1 MRRSVPVITATAGA
15 LALLAGFH
23 TTPAST
29 GLTARS
35 AANPTAARIPTT
47 PTPSN
52 GPASTP
58 TRPSTA
64 AAGGPPSPS
73 SHPTTSPA
81 TAGTTQ
87 TVDGPVV
94 TNDYGDVQVRI
105 TLRGSQIIDVQAL
118 KLPSDRSRSVQI
130 SRYAAPRLRA
140 EALQAQSAHI
150 DAVSGAS
157 YTSDSYAQSLQGAL
171 DHA

>member
-23 TTPAST
+23 TTPGGTGASAHAAGSQSST
-29 GLTARS
+29 GV
-35 AANPTAARIPTT
+35 PTAHAFSNGVASAPTT
-47 PTPSN
+47 V
-52 GPASTP
+52 GPQSPVTHQTAS
-58 TRPSTA
+58 
-64 AAGGPPSPS
+64 
-73 SHPTTSPA
+73 PTTG
-81 TAGTTQ
+81 GTTRS
-87 TVDGPVV
+87 VDGPVV
-94 TNDYGDVQVRI
+94 ANDYGDVQVRV
-105 TLRGSQIIDVQAL
+105 TFRGTQMVDVQAL

-140 EALQAQSAHI
+140 EALQAQSAQI

-171 DHA
+171 DHS

>member
-1 MRRSVPVITATAGA
+1 MRRSVPVVTATAGA

-29 GLTARS
+29 GVTARNG
-35 AANPTAARIPTT
+35 ANQTAAGIPPT
-47 PTPSN
+47 PAPSN
-52 GPASTP
+52 GPARTPTAPSTP
-58 TRPSTA
+58 
-64 AAGGPPSPS
+64 AAGSLPAPSA
-73 SHPTTSPA
+73 HPTTSPPTAA
-81 TAGTTQ
+81 TSR
-87 TVDGPVV
+87 TVDGPVIA
-94 TNDYGDVQVRI
+94 NDYGDVQVRV
-105 TLRGSQIIDVQAL
+105 TLRGTQIIDVQAL

-140 EALQAQSAHI
+140 EALQAQSAQI

-171 DHA
+171 DHT